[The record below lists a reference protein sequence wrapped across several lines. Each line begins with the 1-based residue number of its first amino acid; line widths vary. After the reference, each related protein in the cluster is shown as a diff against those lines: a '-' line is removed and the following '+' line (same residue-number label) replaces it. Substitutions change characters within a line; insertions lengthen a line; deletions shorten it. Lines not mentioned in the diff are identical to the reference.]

1 MGAYPRTFP
10 PAPKKVMLLFAFL
23 LLGIGGFAQD
33 AEGYFDIKRKQ
44 PDGSTLRY
52 ICSPDSDIQNH
63 FGRSLENKPYVTYK
77 NSLAGINKQVK
88 YRFGFTIFDKFPFS
102 IPQGGRLLLKFKNG
116 QTATLTTSDYNEC
129 EYKNINGIDTYWVTA
144 SYVVPTKTLDKIIS
158 VGVTKIRIET
168 KVRNYDIEPE
178 RDFADLTKEFKTGIY
193 TRYNNKQ
200 DTFTSDF

>member
-1 MGAYPRTFP
+1 M
-10 PAPKKVMLLFAFL
+10 
-23 LLGIGGFAQD
+23 
-33 AEGYFDIKRKQ
+33 
-44 PDGSTLRY
+44 
-52 ICSPDSDIQNH
+52 
-63 FGRSLENKPYVTYK
+63 
-77 NSLAGINKQVK
+77 
-88 YRFGFTIFDKFPFS
+88 
-102 IPQGGRLLLKFKNG
+102 KFKNG